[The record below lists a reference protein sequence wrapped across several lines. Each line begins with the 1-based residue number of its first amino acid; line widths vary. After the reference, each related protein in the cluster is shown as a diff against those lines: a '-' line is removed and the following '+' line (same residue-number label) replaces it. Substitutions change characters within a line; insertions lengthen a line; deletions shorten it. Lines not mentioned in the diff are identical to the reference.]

1 MLINMNMAQRGGL
14 TLEERLSSIMDA
26 HAKAAVSEI
35 GQLFSEG
42 SAALRLQV
50 TRSLREN
57 ETLRARMKGMRSEL
71 LSLRL
76 QARANAARRAS
87 GRSAPPARDHIC
99 THLQTTH
106 LLGDGEWSSRL

>member
-1 MLINMNMAQRGGL
+1 MLINMAQRGGL

-76 QARANAARRAS
+76 QARANASRAS
-87 GRSAPPARDHIC
+87 SRSAPPARDHIC